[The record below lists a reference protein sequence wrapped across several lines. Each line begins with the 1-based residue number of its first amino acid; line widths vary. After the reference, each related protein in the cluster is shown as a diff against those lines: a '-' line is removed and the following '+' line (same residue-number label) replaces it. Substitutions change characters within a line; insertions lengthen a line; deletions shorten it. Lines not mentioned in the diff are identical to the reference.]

1 MISGVN
7 HSNQYWY
14 RLGREQRPIKMMRIK
29 GINHLLLLG
38 IIIILQQEAMSF
50 QQQHISTNYIN
61 HQATISKITTLNL
74 ATKTKS
80 LVSIVDDEVSIQKQM
95 VTSIFLSSAFGMCLI
110 GSSLVMSPQLSN
122 AAELSDNTRVIER
135 QQQAKT
141 SNKQQQ
147 EIKSITNYARQVF
160 GAPLVGSTPGV
171 SSTKPVPTD
180 PKYTTREERNR
191 AYDEAFQQDARDRD
205 GYYGKM
211 AMKKRQE
218 ADQSVSQY
226 REKLGLDG
234 KGDTRMRVGEEKVQG
249 MSSLR
254 DLKADYNLSQ
264 QDDSSSTTIPAE

>member
-14 RLGREQRPIKMMRIK
+14 RLGREQRPIKMMKIK

-61 HQATISKITTLNL
+61 HHATIRKITTLNL
-74 ATKTKS
+74 ATKS
-80 LVSIVDDEVSIQKQM
+80 LVSIDDEASIQKQM
-95 VTSIFLSSAFGMCLI
+95 ATKSIFLSSAFGMCLI
-110 GSSLVMSPQLSN
+110 GSSLVMTPQLSN

-147 EIKSITNYARQVF
+147 EIKSVTNYARQVF
-160 GAPLVGSTPGV
+160 GSPLVGSTPGL

-191 AYDEAFQQDARDRD
+191 VYDEAFQQDARDRD
-205 GYYGKM
+205 DYYGKM
-211 AMKKRQE
+211 AMRKRQE

-264 QDDSSSTTIPAE
+264 QQDDSSSTTIPAE

>member
-1 MISGVN
+1 M
-7 HSNQYWY
+7 
-14 RLGREQRPIKMMRIK
+14 EIKR
-29 GINHLLLLG
+29 INHLLLLG
-38 IIIILQQEAMSF
+38 ILILQQEAMSF
-50 QQQHISTNYIN
+50 QQQHISTHHIN
-61 HQATISKITTLNL
+61 HHATIRKITTLNL
-74 ATKTKS
+74 ATKS
-80 LVSIVDDEVSIQKQM
+80 LVSIDDEASIHKQM
-95 VTSIFLSSAFGMCLI
+95 ATSIFLSSAFGMCLI

-160 GAPLVGSTPGV
+160 GAPLVGSTHGL

-191 AYDEAFQQDARDRD
+191 VYDEAFQQDARDRD
-205 GYYGKM
+205 DYYGKM
-211 AMKKRQE
+211 AMRKRQE